1 MNLKCSDFTTF
12 LMLSQDNK
20 ELKNEVIKSDKD
32 LRSLIQNFKNRNIC
46 HTYDN
51 KKNLPEKDK
60 ILIWLSSIL
69 EVVSIDY
76 VVSILLGK
84 TMMIMNSNNQEENN
98 ATVLWIDLNKYLIK
112 NYFYE
117 LYKNEK
123 KNPNLKIKN

>member
-98 ATVLWIDLNKYLIK
+98 ATVL
-112 NYFYE
+112 
-117 LYKNEK
+117 
-123 KNPNLKIKN
+123 